1 LQSNEEKDKLP
12 SESLEYKLKE
22 ENKKLKEENTDLRKK
37 LDKAEQQVAAIVKQ
51 SENSQEALAKLLEE
65 NKSLKNKLDDFTLV
79 FGETQK
85 KKV

>member
-1 LQSNEEKDKLP
+1 
-12 SESLEYKLKE
+12 LENKLKE
-22 ENKKLKEENTDLRKK
+22 ENKKLKEEKTELQRG
-37 LDKAEQQVAAIVKQ
+37 LEKAEQQVAAIVKQ
-51 SENSQEALAKLLEE
+51 SENSQEAFAKLMEE